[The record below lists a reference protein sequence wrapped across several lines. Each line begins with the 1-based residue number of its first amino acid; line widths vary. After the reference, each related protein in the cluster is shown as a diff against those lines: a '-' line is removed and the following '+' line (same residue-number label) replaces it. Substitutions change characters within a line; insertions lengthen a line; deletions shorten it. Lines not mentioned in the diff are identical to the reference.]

1 MAIPVRKRVTVASV
15 AGITALGV
23 LLLSACGGAGFPG
36 QAKQAKSVVIAEP
49 VHSVGYAPIYAAI
62 RKGYFAENGL
72 KVEMFTVTGGGH
84 VPAVLSGEAWGFVG
98 GPESNAMA
106 AQQKPDDKLVS
117 IVNIVNRANVYLVAK
132 QGTQPAGRSRQE
144 YASFMRGK
152 TIAASRHG
160 GTPNLLVRWWLLDIG
175 LDPEKD
181 VRIEANADFA
191 AGLTMVQ
198 QGAVDISV
206 AQEPGLSAG
215 IRQRVWDEP
224 FYSFVELGDY
234 AFSVVSVLNS
244 SIKKDPEVAQG
255 FTKAVVKALAGFNDD
270 RALALEVIRA
280 EFPSM
285 DETGIKDS
293 LDRAYAD
300 KIWSLDGF
308 ITKDALDHG
317 MDVVLKTGVF
327 QGAYTYDELIN
338 MQFVR

>member
-1 MAIPVRKRVTVASV
+1 MTILHRKRV
-15 AGITALGV
+15 AGIVALGV
-23 LLLSACGGAGFPG
+23 LLLSACGGAGAPG
-36 QAKQAKSVVIAEP
+36 QPKQLKSLIIAEP
-49 VHSVGYAPIYAAI
+49 VHSSGYAPIYAAI

-72 KVEMFTVTGGGH
+72 KVEMFTATGGAH

-132 QGTQPAGRSRQE
+132 QG
-144 YASFMRGK
+144 
-152 TIAASRHG
+152 
-160 GTPNLLVRWWLLDIG
+160 
-175 LDPEKD
+175 
-181 VRIEANADFA
+181 
-191 AGLTMVQ
+191 
-198 QGAVDISV
+198 AVDISV
-206 AQEPGLSAG
+206 SQEPGLSAG

-244 SIKKDPEVAQG
+244 SIKKEPEVAQG
-255 FTKAVVKALAGFNDD
+255 FTRAIVKALAGFNDD

-285 DETGIKDS
+285 DETAIKDS

-300 KIWSLDGF
+300 KIWSLDGV

-317 MDVVLKTGVF
+317 MDTVLKTGVF

-338 MQFVR
+338 MQFVSNR